1 MKLGETTNEKD
12 VRRITEAR
20 DIVKE
25 IINFGVT
32 EDHKLDILYFL
43 TIELE
48 NRAAIEEI
56 TTILKKYRLGIK
68 PDEESQY
75 VNNEPDDKSTKLLG
89 V

>member
-1 MKLGETTNEKD
+1 MKLGEKKKKKD
-12 VRRITEAR
+12 VRRITESR

-32 EDHKLDILYFL
+32 EDNKLDILYFL
-43 TIELE
+43 AIELE
-48 NRAAIEEI
+48 NRSAIEEI

-75 VNNEPDDKSTKLLG
+75 VNNEPDGKNKKLLG